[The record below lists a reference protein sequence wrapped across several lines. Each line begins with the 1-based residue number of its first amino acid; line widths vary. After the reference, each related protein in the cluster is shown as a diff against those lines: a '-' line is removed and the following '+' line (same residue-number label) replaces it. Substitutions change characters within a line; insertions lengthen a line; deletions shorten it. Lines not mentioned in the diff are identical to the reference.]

1 MSSAAAA
8 RLAAR
13 VSADYASGG
22 HRTYFTPDL
31 NDAATVAGEVANDA
45 SSAASSAS
53 TAAASLAAAQAI
65 VGATQ
70 GVGTD
75 GMDVPQNA
83 TLGSAARADANR
95 LRGRFYLLCDSN
107 YQILPQD
114 FGKLL
119 VTTSGTRTWTLPLGS
134 DLPEGWTIYI
144 KNRSGNNLTINRS
157 GSDGINAAA
166 TSITIATGASATI
179 TLTSSSTFESY

>member
-1 MSSAAAA
+1 MPSAAAA

-13 VSADYASGG
+13 VSSQYANGG

-45 SSAASSAS
+45 NSAASSAAA
-53 TAAASLAAAQAI
+53 AAASLATAQAI

-83 TLGSAARADANR
+83 TLGTAARADINR
-95 LRGRFYLLCDSN
+95 LRGKFSLICDSN

-114 FGKLL
+114 FGKVLI
-119 VTTSGTRTWTLPLGS
+119 TTSGTRTWTLPLGT
-134 DLPEGWTIYI
+134 DLPEGWFIHV

-166 TSITIATGASATI
+166 TSLTIANGASAI
-179 TLTSSSTFESY
+179 ISLTSSTTFESY